1 MNVFSRVLEQAERER
16 AVNAAERERAAS
28 AEAGRQARAGSP
40 PPAPP
45 ERPAAT
51 PRPATR
57 LDEADAT
64 RPLTPV
70 EPAAPPTPGPRLDE
84 FDATRPLTQ
93 VEPHLVSL
101 LHPTSF
107 LAEPY
112 RELRH
117 IVEQRRRTAQLSIIA
132 VSSAGD
138 GEGKTTTSI
147 NLAGALAQAPGS
159 RVLLV
164 DADLRKSSVTRH
176 LGLGDVA
183 NRGLVDAI
191 LDPNLSLDDV
201 VRPRPPFNLDVLPA
215 GALPSAPYE
224 VLKSRRLEELL
235 DEARRRYDYVVIDT
249 APLVPVPDSRLI
261 GKLVDGFLL
270 VVAAHKTRTKSLA
283 AALNLMEPAKLV
295 GLVFN
300 GDDDGPSSHYGAAS
314 GGQRPSW
321 RSLWRRTPRPSAARG

>member
-1 MNVFSRVLEQAERER
+1 MNVLSRVLENAERER
-16 AVNAAERERAAS
+16 ALKAQ
-28 AEAGRQARAGSP
+28 AGRQGPGSS
-40 PPAPP
+40 PPAPNDL
-45 ERPAAT
+45 PAAT
-51 PRPATR
+51 PKPATR
-57 LDEADAT
+57 LDESDPT
-64 RPLTPV
+64 DPLN
-70 EPAAPPTPGPRLDE
+70 
-84 FDATRPLTQ
+84 Q

-117 IVEQRRRTAQLSIIA
+117 IIEQRRRTAHLSVIA
-132 VSSAGD
+132 VSSAGE

-159 RVLLV
+159 RVLLI

-176 LGLGDVA
+176 LGLGDVT

-191 LDPNLSLDDV
+191 LDSHLGLDDV
-201 VRPRPPFNLDVLPA
+201 IRPRPPFNLDILPA
-215 GALPSAPYE
+215 GTLPSAPYE
-224 VLKSRRLEELL
+224 VLKSRRLEDILE
-235 DEARRRYDYVVIDT
+235 EVRRRYDYVIIDT

-283 AALNLMEPAKLV
+283 EALNLMEPAKLV
-295 GLVFN
+295 GIVFN
-300 GDDDGPSSHYGAAS
+300 GDDEASSSHYDTTA
-314 GGQRPSW
+314 GGQRPPSW
-321 RSLWRRTPRPSAARG
+321 RSLWRRTPLTVRGTRVGR